1 MNKGANRE
9 NRENNLQ
16 DNVILLINGLSESG
30 RVLAKMLAQ
39 QGADVGI
46 IDFGHMP
53 ALAQRIQQDVRDNGR
68 RCLVLTPSPTETDH
82 NRFAQQAIRTIIDDL
97 GELSSFITYAGG
109 DSIDN
114 VEQLPLPENGR
125 SVPQL
130 SIFDQYALTKTA
142 LEQILAP

>member
-1 MNKGANRE
+1 MNKDANKE
-9 NRENNLQ
+9 NSLQ

-30 RVLAKMLAQ
+30 HVLANMLAE

-53 ALAQRIQQDVRDNGR
+53 ALAHQIQQDVQNRGR
-68 RCLVLTPSPTETDH
+68 RCLILTPHPTETDY
-82 NRFAQQAIRTIIDDL
+82 NKFAQRAMRNIIDDL
-97 GELSSFITYAGG
+97 GELDSFITYAAGI

-114 VEQLPLPENGR
+114 VRQSPVTENGR
-125 SVPQL
+125 SAQKL
-130 SIFDQYALTKTA
+130 SVFDQYALTKTA